1 MPLGLTVRTLRKSRG
16 LSLAEVEQITHVN
29 KSALSRFERGLEG
42 LGSKNF
48 NKLCATFGTTPSVLY
63 AVARMASKKPL
74 LVEDGRALN
83 NLVYG
88 LTRLIDNYLSSSE
101 EMREQIDEI
110 LSEDYVAPY
119 DAVVH
124 Q

>member
-63 AVARMASKKPL
+63 AVARTAAKKPL

-83 NLVYG
+83 NLVSG

-110 LSEDYVAPY
+110 LSEEHVVPY
-119 DAVVH
+119 DAVVN

>member
-1 MPLGLTVRTLRKSRG
+1 MPLGITVRTLRKSRG

-48 NKLCATFGTTPSVLY
+48 HKLCATFGTTPSVLY
-63 AVARMASKKPL
+63 AVARLASKKPI
-74 LVEDGRALN
+74 LVEDGRKLN
-83 NLVYG
+83 NLVKG

-110 LSEDYVAPY
+110 LSEDRTRHY

>member
-1 MPLGLTVRTLRKSRG
+1 MPLGLTVRALRKTRG

-42 LGSKNF
+42 LGTNNF

-63 AVARMASKKPL
+63 AVAHVASNKPF
-74 LVEDGRALN
+74 LVEDGRRLN
-83 NLVYG
+83 SLVFG
-88 LTRLIDNYLSSSE
+88 LTRLIDNYLASPE
-101 EMREQIDEI
+101 DIRQQIDVI
-110 LSEDYVAPY
+110 LEDVHIETY
-119 DAVVH
+119 DKVVH

>member
-16 LSLAEVEQITHVN
+16 LSLAEVEEITHVN

-63 AVARMASKKPL
+63 AVARMAAKKPFI
-74 LVEDGRALN
+74 VEDGRMLN
-83 NLVYG
+83 NLVNG
-88 LTRLIDNYLSSSE
+88 LTRLIDNYLASSE

-110 LSEDYVAPY
+110 LSDDHVMPY
-119 DAVVH
+119 DAVVN

>member
-42 LGSKNF
+42 LGTKNF

-63 AVARMASKKPL
+63 AVARMASKKPFI
-74 LVEDGRALN
+74 VEDGRMLN
-83 NLVYG
+83 NLVNG

-110 LSEDYVAPY
+110 LSEDHVMPY